1 MKIRFC
7 KSFLSRI
14 LRRRQPIS
22 TVYPTPTMSFL
33 SPPLTTTTT
42 STIGANTTT
51 RGMLRSRSEDNIKKL
66 GDCMDNMDED
76 VSKLFVE
83 FQQTDLREDP
93 ELFRLLN
100 KYFSTSKSVSH
111 LCESLKTCLERAE
124 KKDYNLI
131 DEALSNFHEEQLSY
145 RGLMEASFRK
155 TFSDLRNFNDF
166 DDHNLDY
173 CEFLSK
179 LQSCHEELAKMI
191 VELEKTMKRIDK
203 KLRRVRGRRAIG
215 AIVTA
220 ALLAPVIVAIFISKT
235 VAGGFG
241 LVPLEALSSFVASRW
256 KRSTEA
262 LKLQKTAMSSMERG
276 TTVALKE
283 VEKITKLVSRLESVE
298 KSIRVATEFAV
309 KKRDSMAVAMREVE
323 EERKS
328 LKLTFL
334 ELDRETGQCDG
345 FAQFGRTVALEKMTE
360 FLSRGQKS
368 STK

>member
-7 KSFLSRI
+7 KPFLSLI

-22 TVYPTPTMSFL
+22 TVSPTMSFVSS
-33 SPPLTTTTT
+33 SPTT
-42 STIGANTTT
+42 TTT

-76 VSKLFVE
+76 VSKLFIE

-93 ELFRLLN
+93 ELFHLLN

-131 DEALSNFHEEQLSY
+131 DEALSDFHEEQLSY
-145 RGLMEASFRK
+145 GGLMEASFRK
-155 TFSDLRNFNDF
+155 TFKCLRNFNDSSNHH
-166 DDHNLDY
+166 DLDY

-179 LQSCHEELAKMI
+179 FQSCHEELAKMI
-191 VELEKTMKRIDK
+191 VELEKTMKGVDK
-203 KLRRVRGRRAIG
+203 KLRRVRGRR

-220 ALLAPVIVAIFISKT
+220 ALLAPVIVAIFVSKI
-235 VAGGFG
+235 VAGIFG
-241 LVPLEALSSFVASRW
+241 LVPLDALSSFVASRW

-262 LKLQKTAMSSMERG
+262 LKREKTAMSSMERG

-309 KKRDSMAVAMREVE
+309 KKRDLMAVAMREVE

-328 LKLTFL
+328 LELTFL

-345 FAQFGRTVALEKMTE
+345 FAQFGRTVALEKITE
-360 FLSRGQKS
+360 LLSRGQKS
-368 STK
+368 S